1 MKNLNFVFVIIVK
14 TCKTQHAKVVKMN
27 SESVSIE
34 QLTELV
40 NLQSKL
46 LLKLDP
52 NTMSQYDKILYGS
65 TLKQLNNLMEK
76 VISLQ
81 NKVSY
86 LNQLFYSKDDVYEKR
101 M

>member
-1 MKNLNFVFVIIVK
+1 
-14 TCKTQHAKVVKMN
+14 MN

-52 NTMSQYDKILYGS
+52 NTMSQYDKILYAS

-86 LNQLFYSKDDVYEKR
+86 LNQLFYESKDDVYEKR

>member
-1 MKNLNFVFVIIVK
+1 
-14 TCKTQHAKVVKMN
+14 MN

-46 LLKLDP
+46 LLKLNP
-52 NTMSQYDKILYGS
+52 NTMSQYDKLLYAS

-86 LNQLFYSKDDVYEKR
+86 LNQLFYESKDDVYEKR

>member
-1 MKNLNFVFVIIVK
+1 
-14 TCKTQHAKVVKMN
+14 MN

-52 NTMSQYDKILYGS
+52 NTMSQYDKILYAS
-65 TLKQLNNLMEK
+65 TLKQLNKLMEK

-86 LNQLFYSKDDVYEKR
+86 LNQLFYESKDDVYEKR

>member
-14 TCKTQHAKVVKMN
+14 TQHAKVVKMN
-27 SESVSIE
+27 SESISIE

-52 NTMSQYDKILYGS
+52 NTMSQYDKFLYAS

>member
-1 MKNLNFVFVIIVK
+1 
-14 TCKTQHAKVVKMN
+14 MN

-46 LLKLDP
+46 LLKLNP
-52 NTMSQYDKILYGS
+52 NTMSQYDKLLYAS
-65 TLKQLNNLMEK
+65 TLKQLNKLMEK

-86 LNQLFYSKDDVYEKR
+86 LNQLFYESKDDVYEKR